1 MASTVSRARS
11 STTSAHSTLAP
22 SRANRIAVA
31 LPLPMTLPLERAPVT
46 IATLPASLAVMRGIL
61 PGCDLQSQAPRGACL
76 SLNPQDSVAGKS
88 NTDYSVAVIDRSC
101 PQPTS
106 PPSTSA
112 PSRSE
117 SLYPCALIM
126 ISFRLSAQKKQPV
139 PFSQFGLLDRDAP
152 GSQRRH
158 RQWRIAEDEPE
169 ALRRGRYAERHPRER
184 RRAVAHVDA
193 AET

>member
-1 MASTVSRARS
+1 MVAAFADAIAENASATASTRKVPLSLIASRPCAKS
-11 STTSAHSTLAP
+11 Y
-22 SRANRIAVA
+22 RAA
-31 LPLPMTLPLERAPVT
+31 
-46 IATLPASLAVMRGIL
+46 
-61 PGCDLQSQAPRGACL
+61 DLRSQAPRGACL